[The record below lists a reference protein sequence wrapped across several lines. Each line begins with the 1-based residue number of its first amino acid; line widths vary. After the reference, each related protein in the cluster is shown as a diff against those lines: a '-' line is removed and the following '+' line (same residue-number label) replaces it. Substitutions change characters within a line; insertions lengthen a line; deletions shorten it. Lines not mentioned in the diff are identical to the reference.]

1 MKFLVLF
8 VITLGA
14 MLGFCWLFIF
24 CRRRLHRTRHG
35 LSGMCHE
42 SGGTMC
48 PSCRQA
54 MDDPTCSRLKPS
66 SGAAIQSDS
75 RPDANGC

>member
-8 VITLGA
+8 LITLGA
-14 MLGFCWLFIF
+14 ILGFCWLFIF

-54 MDDPTCSRLKPS
+54 MDDPTCSHPKAS
-66 SGAAIQSDS
+66 SEATHQTDPPPGG
-75 RPDANGC
+75 NGR